1 MINFEEQIKKADEI
15 MKMLKEAYQ
24 PGMPPPPPMD
34 PAMAAQQGMPPGGAP
49 PMDPAMAAQQGMPPP
64 PPGGDP
70 AAQGMPPP
78 GGDPAQME
86 AMLSEVM
93 SAVEQ
98 IAGTLQQQAQQ
109 LQQLQAQVQEM
120 GASHQ
125 QNSMRTDFLEKALK
139 APAPMEG
146 VPEQQMM

>member
-1 MINFEEQIKKADEI
+1 MIDFEEQIKKADEI

-24 PGMPPPPPMD
+24 PGMAPPPP
-34 PAMAAQQGMPPGGAP
+34 GAP

-64 PPGGDP
+64 MDPAQAGMMPPGGDP
-70 AAQGMPPP
+70 AAQGQPPP

-98 IAGTLQQQAQQ
+98 IAGTLQQQASQ

-146 VPEQQMM
+146 VPQQQMM